1 MALDASDLK
10 LAAQANRGE
19 SPSPSSTETRVD
31 KIYKMFTPEERVR
44 AIKDARIEV
53 EIGSGAEKR
62 TIVIRPLSPRQ
73 FIEAFGL
80 IREVLVPIMGL
91 YGATAGSPG
100 MAEIIGVLG
109 DKIDRVPELIHFII
123 KRGNEVSLDWIMD
136 NFDLGLDLQLILP
149 PFIIQNGLERVLGGT
164 DAPATAAQNG
174 AFTEKPQTQN
184 SSLRM
189 VESPE

>member
-149 PFIIQNGLERVLGGT
+149 PFIIQNGLDFLFQRLLHEHT
-164 DAPATAAQNG
+164 H
-174 AFTEKPQTQN
+174 
-184 SSLRM
+184 
-189 VESPE
+189 

>member
-1 MALDASDLK
+1 MALDANDLK

-174 AFTEKPQTQN
+174 ASTEKPQTQN